1 VDVNEFLTA
10 CDEIRQLKRDDD
22 DHRLLSACR
31 RAVDLYRGDFLPEEP
46 YLGWAELKRATLKDQ
61 YLAVLMEMVRLFE
74 RKGDLEQATRHCGSA
89 IHADPLG
96 EQAHQHLMRLLQR
109 QGRRSAALK
118 VYRDLAETLSS
129 ELDIVPDPATTRI
142 YEEIIGQ

>member
-1 VDVNEFLTA
+1 
-10 CDEIRQLKRDDD
+10 
-22 DHRLLSACR
+22 
-31 RAVDLYRGDFLPEEP
+31 
-46 YLGWAELKRATLKDQ
+46 
-61 YLAVLMEMVRLFE
+61 
-74 RKGDLEQATRHCGSA
+74 
-89 IHADPLG
+89 
-96 EQAHQHLMRLLQR
+96 MRLLQR